1 MQKLLITFH
10 AGISF
15 KRPEYTYRFSTKFP
29 SRKLVSVI
37 AKDKYPCKL
46 HWKTVTQMSDLGFNL
61 LSPVGASL
69 VLLAATNL
77 MMEYIWLC

>member
-1 MQKLLITFH
+1 MYV
-10 AGISF
+10 S
-15 KRPEYTYRFSTKFP
+15 TYSWEKTMLVLNNRFSTKFP

-37 AKDKYPCKL
+37 AKDKYPYKL
-46 HWKTVTQMSDLGFNL
+46 HWKTVTQMSDHGFNL

-77 MMEYIWLC
+77 MIEYIWLC